1 MTDLSGS
8 GVRVLLLATAAHDGP
23 DLPAV
28 PAVESSFEALRNAL
42 RERCGVRDGALHAV
56 LNPPDAQTMAIAV
69 TEAAQQAG
77 TVLLVYFIGHG
88 LLGPDDELYLAA
100 SGTGRLVPGMADHQA
115 LSFSSLRQA
124 LAVSPASSVVV
135 VLDCCFSGWA
145 SLSGGGPVA
154 PAFALAPAHGLYLIG
169 SAEQLALA
177 PPGADRTAFTG
188 AFLELLE
195 DGDPRGPHQ
204 LTLDSVYDT
213 VFQKLRDQNRPW
225 PRRQAG
231 DRSGNL
237 VIAPNPAAPAAPRP
251 QGPRDPAPGRC
262 PYPGLDAFGTDDAD
276 VFFGREQMT
285 GRLLPTVAEACAADA
300 AAPGLLALVGAS
312 GSGKTSLLNAG
323 LLAAVR
329 ARGLP
334 GLPGSEGWPCVRLTP
349 GSNPLRRL
357 AGQLDAAPQDG
368 ADRLRADPGH
378 ARALIARMLADR
390 PGARLIIL
398 VDQLEELFTLC
409 PDAAERTAFLRAV
422 TAAAG
427 GDGEAPPRTL
437 AVLALRADFYGRAAE
452 HPELLTVLRERQVLV
467 EPMTP
472 KELLACIE
480 RPAGA
485 VGLVLDDGLADVML
499 HELGASSDG
508 RPAAGALPLLS
519 HALWATWWEC
529 AGARLT
535 VAGYR
540 ATGGIARAI
549 ATTAEQVYG
558 SLDEAGRKAVRRM
571 LPRLVRVGE
580 DASDTARP
588 VERAELLH
596 GLANPGAAQQAIDR
610 FAEAR
615 LLTLDRDTVRISH
628 EALLREWPDLR
639 KWLNADRDSL
649 HAVQQLTDDAL
660 AWERSGRDASLLY
673 RGTRLAAMRARAE
686 QAPSGT
692 AGLPPSARAF
702 LATADRTVRR
712 QLWQRRAVSIVLVLL
727 TVAAGIAA
735 RTAMSNADAA
745 AAQERHVRAQHAL
758 ALSRQL
764 ASQSLV
770 VERSDPLRARRLAVA
785 AWHVSRTDQAGT
797 AMSTLLTGQQQDGM
811 LIGHDTEVEA
821 LAFNPAGTL
830 LASVDGLQLRLWNPA
845 TGQQVGAPVTQGFD
859 GLTNAVAFSPD
870 GRSLAT
876 ASNDGTVQ
884 LFDTATHHRVRRA
897 VRERGA
903 DSAGGRAAVAFSP
916 DGSLLASTHGAT
928 VLLWDTHDLRQVGA
942 PIKAAAK
949 DGMATSVV
957 FAPRGRTLVTAAKD
971 GTVRFWDPATHRE
984 TGTAITATK
993 DRLFGVVGL
1002 AFNPKGTLL
1011 ATACG
1016 DGTARLWDPVTQRA
1030 VGRPF
1035 VAQPDGSKVSAA
1047 VFSASGKSLITLSNG
1062 VVRLWSVATGHDLG
1076 RAIPLPDAGSATGL
1090 ALDPAGTVL
1099 AVAGGDNTVRL
1110 FNPATRKPLGAPVTA
1125 ASFGYQG
1132 TAVAFDPAGTVLA
1145 TGDSKGTVRLWDPR
1159 TQQPRGDPFEAT
1171 TEYAVNALTF
1181 SPDGRL
1187 LVTAGQ
1193 DGTVGFWDPV
1203 TRRKSG
1209 RFLRIPATYGT
1220 QGVYN
1225 AVEVAFN
1232 PKGTVLATGNGDGT
1246 VRLWDSRTRE
1256 QIGRPI
1262 VANPFSAETPRYS
1275 AVHDLAFSPDGTVLA
1290 TAGADGVVR
1299 LWNTATRRQVGAD
1312 IRHGSGASAHDAHD
1326 LAFTADGR
1334 ALATAGEDGTVR
1346 LWNPSTQRQT
1356 GRPLTMPVPKSDRQ
1370 VDAVAFSPD
1379 GSLLVTVSGGQTVRF
1394 WNPRTRHEVGLP
1406 IPVTTSGQVWDM
1418 AVSPDGHTLATVQN
1432 SGTAQ
1437 LWRIDQWTDPYRTL
1451 CAEAGPITQE
1461 DWTKYAPGEPLP
1473 YVCT

>member
-8 GVRVLLLATAAHDGP
+8 GVRVLLMATAVHDGP
-23 DLPAV
+23 DLPSV
-28 PAVESSFEALRNAL
+28 PAVESSFTALQSALRD
-42 RERCGVRDGALHAV
+42 RCGVRDGSLHAV
-56 LNPPDAQTMAIAV
+56 LNPPDARTMAIAV

-88 LLGPDDELYLAA
+88 LLGPGEELYLAA
-100 SGTGRLVPGMADHQA
+100 RGTGRLVPGMADHQA

-135 VLDCCFSGWA
+135 VLDCCFSGRA
-145 SLSGGGPVA
+145 SLGGGPMT
-154 PAFALAPAHGLYLIG
+154 PAFALSPAHGLYLIG

-195 DGDPRGPHQ
+195 DGDPRGPRL
-204 LTLDSVYDT
+204 LTLDAIYDA

-237 VIAPNPAAPAAPRP
+237 VIAPNPAASAAPRHEE
-251 QGPRDPAPGRC
+251 QQNHAPGRC

-285 GRLLPTVAEACAADA
+285 GRLLPAVAAACAADT
-300 AAPGLLALVGAS
+300 AAPGLLTLVGPS

-329 ARGLP
+329 DRGLP

-357 AGQLDAAPQDG
+357 ARQLDAALQDG
-368 ADRLRADPGH
+368 ADRLRDDPSH
-378 ARALIARMLADR
+378 ARELVGRMLTGR

-409 PDAAERTAFLRAV
+409 RDAAERTAFLQAV
-422 TAAAG
+422 TAAPGA
-427 GDGEAPPRTL
+427 DGQASPR
-437 AVLALRADFYGRAAE
+437 AVVVLALRADFYGRAAE

-472 KELLACIE
+472 QELVACIE

-485 VGLVLDDGLADVML
+485 VGLALDDGLADVIL
-499 HELGASSDG
+499 HELGASG
-508 RPAAGALPLLS
+508 GGWPAAGALPLLS
-519 HALWATWWEC
+519 HALWATWREC
-529 AGARLT
+529 GGARLT

-549 ATTAEQVYG
+549 ATTAEQVYDA
-558 SLDEAGRKAVRRM
+558 LDEAGRDAVRRM
-571 LPRLVRVGE
+571 LPRLVRVSE

-596 GLANPGAAQQAIDR
+596 GLADPGAAQRAIDL
-610 FAEAR
+610 FAAAR

-639 KWLNADRDSL
+639 KWLNADRDWL
-649 HAVQQLTDDAL
+649 HAHQQLTDDAL

-673 RGTRLAAMRARAE
+673 RGKRLAAMQARAE

-692 AGLPPSARAF
+692 AGLPPSAQAF

-712 QLWQRRAVSIVLVLL
+712 QLWQRRAVSFVLVLL

-735 RTAMSNADAA
+735 KTAMSNADAA
-745 AAQERHVRAQHAL
+745 AAQEKHVHAQHAI

-764 ASQSLV
+764 AAQSV
-770 VERSDPLRARRLAVA
+770 TADATDPLRARRLATA
-785 AWHVSRTDQAGT
+785 AWHVSPTDQAGT
-797 AMSTLLTGQQQDGM
+797 AMSTLLTEQQQNGM
-811 LIGHDTEVEA
+811 LIGHDATVEG

-830 LASVDGLQLRLWNPA
+830 LASADGLQVRLWNPV
-845 TGQQVGAPVTQGFD
+845 TGEQVGAPIAKDFD
-859 GLTNAVAFSPD
+859 GLTDAVAFSPD
-870 GRSLAT
+870 GKSLAT
-876 ASNDGTVQ
+876 AIDDGYVQ
-884 LFDTATHHRVRRA
+884 LFDTATHHRL
-897 VRERGA
+897 RGA
-903 DSAGGRAAVAFSP
+903 VHRRSTRAARGETAVAFSP
-916 DGSLLASTHGAT
+916 DGSLLASTDGAT
-928 VLLWDTHDLRQVGA
+928 VLLWDTRDLRQTGA
-942 PIKAAAK
+942 PIQATTK
-949 DGMATSVV
+949 DGTVNSVA
-957 FAPRGRTLVTAAKD
+957 FDPRGRMLVTAAKD
-971 GTVRFWDPATHRE
+971 GTVRFWNPATHRE
-984 TGTAITATK
+984 IGTAITATE
-993 DRLFGVVGL
+993 DQLYGVSRL

-1016 DGTARLWDPVTQRA
+1016 DGTARLWDPATHRA

-1035 VAQPDGSKVSAA
+1035 VAQPDGSDVAAA
-1047 VFSASGKSLITLSNG
+1047 VFSPSGKTLITFSSG
-1062 VVRLWSVATGHDLG
+1062 VIRMWSTVTGHDLG
-1076 RAIPLPDAGSATGL
+1076 NAITLPANASATGL
-1090 ALDPAGTVL
+1090 ALNPAGTVL
-1099 AVAGGDNTVRL
+1099 AAAGGDNTVRL
-1110 FNPATRKPLGAPVTA
+1110 FNPATREPLGAPVIA

-1132 TAVAFDPAGTVLA
+1132 SAVAFDPGGAVLA
-1145 TGDSKGTVRLWDPR
+1145 TGDSKGAVRLWDPK
-1159 TQQPRGDPFEAT
+1159 TQQPRGDPFIAT
-1171 TEYAVNALTF
+1171 TEHGVNALTF

-1193 DGTVGFWDPV
+1193 DGTVGFWDPA
-1203 TRRKSG
+1203 TRRRSG
-1209 RFLRIPATYGT
+1209 PFIKIPATYGPE
-1220 QGVYN
+1220 GVYN
-1225 AVEVAFN
+1225 AVAVVFN
-1232 PKGTVLATGNGDGT
+1232 PKGTVLATGDGDGT
-1246 VRLWDSRTRE
+1246 VRLWDPRTRK

-1275 AVHDLAFSPDGTVLA
+1275 AVNALAFSPDGAILA
-1290 TAGADGVVR
+1290 TAGADGAVR
-1299 LWNTATRRQVGAD
+1299 LWNTTTQRQVGAA
-1312 IRHGSGASAHDAHD
+1312 IKHGRGWSAHDAQD
-1326 LAFTADGR
+1326 LAFAPDGR
-1334 ALATAGEDGTVR
+1334 ELATAGKDGTVR
-1346 LWNPSTQRQT
+1346 LWNPSTQRQI
-1356 GRPLTMPVPKSDRQ
+1356 GSPLTMPGPKLNRWA
-1370 VDAVAFSPD
+1370 DAVAFSPD
-1379 GSLLVTVSGGQTVRF
+1379 GSLLVTVSESRTVRF
-1394 WNPRTRHEVGLP
+1394 WNPKTHHEVGLP
-1406 IPVTTSGQVWDM
+1406 ISVGTSGEVWDM
-1418 AVSPDGHTLATVQN
+1418 AIGPDGDTLATVKN

-1437 LWRIDQWTDPYRTL
+1437 LWHIAQWTDPYRAL
-1451 CAEAGPITQE
+1451 CDEAGPITPG
-1461 DWTKYAPGEPLP
+1461 DWSKYAPGEPLP
-1473 YVCT
+1473 RVCT